1 MGTEKI
7 DAKTEKGNL
16 DILKKSSLLNQY
28 YNQIAE
34 QDEKRALIVKKFFR
48 GYGKEFVQCLSSN
61 ACRRQVYHC
70 NWK

>member
-34 QDEKRALIVKKFFR
+34 QDEKRALIVKRNFSR
-48 GYGKEFVQCLSSN
+48 I
-61 ACRRQVYHC
+61 
-70 NWK
+70 WKRICAVFIVKCMQAASISL